1 MYEALKSLAAGLL
14 MPMPVLGVLLVLGL
28 GLSVVGWRRPGQTLI
43 GMAIV
48 LLGLA
53 SWAPVADRLL
63 GPLEARYP
71 AVIEWPDDESLQ
83 GVLVLGA
90 DWDPERPW
98 SITAQL
104 SDASVP
110 RLMEGVRLWRLR
122 PELPLLVSGGSRDAT
137 RPPVALGYA
146 QAAEAL
152 GVPDERIVALD
163 TPTDTGQ
170 EAAAVREALGEGAR
184 VLLVTSASHMPRAMR
199 HFEAA
204 GLAPLA
210 APTHYLA
217 NRGDG
222 VGLRYLVPSASELR
236 KTERAFY
243 EWMGQLALRW
253 ER

>member
-1 MYEALKSLAAGLL
+1 MYESLKTLAAGLM

-28 GLSVVGWRRPGQTLI
+28 GLSVVGWRRLGQALI

-71 AVIEWPDDESLQ
+71 AVIEWPDDESHQ
-83 GVLVLGA
+83 GVVVLGA
-90 DWDPERPW
+90 GWEPERPW

-104 SDASVP
+104 NDASVP

-122 PELPLLVSGGSRDAT
+122 PELPLLVSGASRDAT

-146 QAAEAL
+146 QAAESL
-152 GVPDERIVALD
+152 GVPAERIVALD

-170 EAAAVREALGEGAR
+170 EATAVREALGEGAR